1 VTVPK
6 KRQTQEEAFHLP
18 LAPSQDEIA
27 KESMVE
33 EAQPARFSIQ
43 VEVPELL
50 AESKS
55 ELQKSLYI

>member
-6 KRQTQEEAFHLP
+6 KRQTQGEAFHLP
-18 LAPSQDEIA
+18 LGPSQDEIV

-33 EAQPARFSIQ
+33 EAQPVRFLIQ
-43 VEVPELL
+43 AEIPELL